1 MEISVKK
8 PIEVLHLASAF
19 MKHFLQ
25 GYLQMFLRE
34 QFLQGN
40 VKAPANRETLFYVWL
55 EIYHQRSKRLD
66 PLM

>member
-25 GYLQMFLRE
+25 GYLQMFLRD

-40 VKAPANRETLFYVWL
+40 VKAPA
-55 EIYHQRSKRLD
+55 K
-66 PLM
+66 